1 MHKKCLVLVSQSWV
15 ELSWD
20 TIQSKQRG
28 RYVIILT
35 FALMLTISNRG
46 NQMPP
51 SPIRKLVP
59 YAEAAKKKGVKVYH
73 LNIGQPDIETPP
85 AILDAVRNADI
96 KVLEYSHSAG
106 NESYRRKLVQYY
118 KSVGINVSHD
128 QILIT
133 TGGSEAIMFGF
144 FTCLNPGD
152 EVIIPEPFYA
162 NYNGFA
168 CAAGVNVV
176 PITSSIET
184 GFALPPISDFEKVIT
199 DKTKA
204 IIICSPNNPTG
215 YLYSREEMEAL
226 KEICIK
232 YNLYLFSDEAYREF
246 CYDGEY
252 VSAMH
257 LNGLEQH
264 VVLMDTISKRYS
276 ACGARLGA
284 FVTKNKAVYDA
295 AMKFAQARLSPPGLA
310 QIMGEAAVDLP
321 ESYFDAPKAEY
332 LLRRNLLVSRLNAMP
347 GVFCPNPGGAFY
359 AIAKLPIDDSDKF
372 CQWLLEEFSY
382 NNQTVMLAP
391 ATGFY
396 GTAGLG
402 KNEVRLAYVLNL
414 DALNAAMDCLERAL
428 EVYPGKVKTEEKA
441 AAMVK

>member
-1 MHKKCLVLVSQSWV
+1 MLPIS
-15 ELSWD
+15 D
-20 TIQSKQRG
+20 RG
-28 RYVIILT
+28 Q
-35 FALMLTISNRG
+35 
-46 NQMPP
+46 QMPP

-59 YAEAAKKKGVKVYH
+59 YAEAAKKKGIKVFH

-85 AILDAVRNADI
+85 SILDAVRHADI
-96 KVLEYSHSAG
+96 RVLEYSHSAG
-106 NESYRRKLVQYY
+106 NESYRRKLVNYY
-118 KSVGINVSHD
+118 RTVGINVSHE
-128 QILIT
+128 QIMIT

-144 FTCLNPGD
+144 FSCLNPGD

-168 CAAGVNVV
+168 VAAGVKVV
-176 PITSSIET
+176 PITSSIDS
-184 GFALPPISDFEKVIT
+184 GFALPPIQDFEKVIT
-199 DKTKA
+199 NKTRA
-204 IIICSPNNPTG
+204 IIVCSPNNPTG
-215 YLYSREEMEAL
+215 YLYSRQEMEDL
-226 KEICIK
+226 KTICLK

-246 CYDGEY
+246 CYSGEY

-257 LNGLEQH
+257 LSGMDEN

-284 FVTKNKAVYDA
+284 FVTKNKAVYDV

-321 ESYFDAPKAEY
+321 ASYFDKPKSEY
-332 LLRRNLLVSRLNAMP
+332 LARRDLLVKRLNSIP

-359 AIAKLPIDDSDKF
+359 AMARLPIDDSDRF
-372 CQWLLEEFSY
+372 CQWLLESFSY
-382 NNQTVMLAP
+382 NNKTVMLAP

-396 GTAGLG
+396 GTSGLG

-414 DALNAAMDCLERAL
+414 KDLDEAMDCLQKAL
-428 EVYPGKVKTEEKA
+428 EEYPSRTEIRT
-441 AAMVK
+441 MVNADIVM

>member
-1 MHKKCLVLVSQSWV
+1 MLQIS
-15 ELSWD
+15 E
-20 TIQSKQRG
+20 RG
-28 RYVIILT
+28 QL
-35 FALMLTISNRG
+35 
-46 NQMPP
+46 MPP

-59 YAEAAKKKGVKVYH
+59 YAEAAKKRGVRVYH

-106 NESYRRKLVQYY
+106 NESYRRKLVEYY
-118 KSVGINVSHD
+118 QRVGINVSHNN
-128 QILIT
+128 ILIT
-133 TGGSEAIMFGF
+133 AGGSEAIVFAFMC
-144 FTCLNPGD
+144 CLNPGD

-168 CAAGVNVV
+168 VMAGVKVV
-176 PITSSIET
+176 PIKSSIED
-184 GFALPPISDFEKVIT
+184 GFKLPPISAFKEVIT
-199 DKTKA
+199 PRTKG
-204 IIICSPNNPTG
+204 IVVCNPNNPTG

-226 KEICIK
+226 KTICLDHD
-232 YNLYLFSDEAYREF
+232 LYLFSDEAYREF
-246 CYDGEY
+246 CYEGEY

-257 LNGLEQH
+257 LEGLDQH

-276 ACGARLGA
+276 ACGARIGA
-284 FVTKNKAVYDA
+284 FVTRNEALYQA

-332 LLRRNLLVSRLNAMP
+332 LKRRNLLVARLNAMD
-347 GVFCPNPGGAFY
+347 GVYCPTPGGAFY
-359 AIAKLPIDDSDKF
+359 AMARLPIDDSDAF
-372 CQWLLEEFSY
+372 CQWLLESFSY
-382 NNQTVMLAP
+382 KDQTVMLAP

-396 GTAGLG
+396 GTPGLG

-414 DALNAAMDCLERAL
+414 EAINAAMDCLEEAL
-428 EVYPGKVKTEEKA
+428 KQYRNR
-441 AAMVK
+441 